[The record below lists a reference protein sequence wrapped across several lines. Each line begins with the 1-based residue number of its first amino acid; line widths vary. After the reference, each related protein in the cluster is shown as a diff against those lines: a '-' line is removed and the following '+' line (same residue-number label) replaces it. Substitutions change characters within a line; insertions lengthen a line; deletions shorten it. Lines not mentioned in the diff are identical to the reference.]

1 MTPPIRTATVTPRWL
16 EDKLIDFAR
25 DLAYA
30 LILGGLMAAPFL
42 YDYLRRG

>member
-1 MTPPIRTATVTPRWL
+1 MTPPIRTATVIPRWL
-16 EDKLIDFAR
+16 EDKLIEIAR

-30 LILGGLMAAPFL
+30 LILGGIMATPFV